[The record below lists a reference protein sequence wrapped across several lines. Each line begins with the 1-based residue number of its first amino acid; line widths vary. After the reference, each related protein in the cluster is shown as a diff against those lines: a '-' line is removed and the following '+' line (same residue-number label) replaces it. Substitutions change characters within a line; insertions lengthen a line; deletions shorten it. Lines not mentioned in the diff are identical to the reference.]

1 MRKSIRIILEV
12 PFENY
17 SNTLRLLR
25 LIGISDVFNE
35 TRQSTNV
42 LDFYIRESDIYYF
55 YDNFKRLIDDYQNKY
70 DTLFE
75 YHLAIDNDVSLSKD
89 ECRNIV
95 KFNTS
100 YKDCAIFFEP
110 AFVSN
115 YDIYDTEKEIS
126 SYMDEVFS
134 KKYKYILPAKGN
146 EFIISSFNYL
156 DNFKLNL
163 MNIDS
168 MHLNELSNV
177 LIIGEN
183 NSVYGSIIHDII
195 GSDVILSNSLDNI
208 IEQNFDLVV
217 YLLDR
222 FDDKNAIDLF
232 QYYNLGKTKN
242 LIIGNISSKFSNI
255 YEKYAESLKIHYR
268 ITVANNW
275 SSIVVSDENY
285 DEHPYLY
292 EYGNGY

>member
-1 MRKSIRIILEV
+1 MRKSIRLILEV
-12 PFENY
+12 PFDNY
-17 SNTLRLLR
+17 SNMLRLLR

-35 TRQSTNV
+35 TRQSTNI

-55 YDNFKRLIDDYQNKY
+55 YDNFRRLIDEYQTKY

-75 YHLAIDNDVSLSKD
+75 YHLAIDNDVSLNRD

-115 YDIYDTEKEIS
+115 YDIYDEEKEIS

-168 MHLNELSNV
+168 IHLDESSNV

-183 NSVYGSIIHDII
+183 NSIYGSIIHDII
-195 GSDVILSNSLDNI
+195 GCDVVLSNSLDNI
-208 IEQNFDLVV
+208 IEQEFDLVM

-222 FDDKNAIDLF
+222 FDDKNTIDLF

-242 LIIGNISSKFSNI
+242 LIVGNISSKFSSI
-255 YEKYAESLKIHYR
+255 YEKYAEALNHQYR
-268 ITVANNW
+268 TIIANNW
-275 SSIVVSDENY
+275 SSIIVSDVDYN
-285 DEHPYLY
+285 EHPYLY